1 MMDVCILGITGSIG
15 ENTVKVCRDLGI
27 RIVGATCKS
36 SYSKL
41 AEIIT
46 KYQLL
51 DTLLHIGI
59 TDNESGEAFKK
70 LGLNLKTKIYVGKD
84 SNTLCIKG
92 SEADV
97 IVNALV
103 GSDGIEPSFLALSYC
118 KRLALANKETIVAAG
133 DIILNEAAKRDCK
146 IIPIDSEH
154 GAILQCIEENPIKCI
169 HITASGGPFWKLS
182 KEQFNDITLEQAL
195 DHPNWKMG
203 SKITIDSATMM
214 NKGFEVIEASKL
226 YSLTHDQIHVL
237 IHPES
242 IVHSMVEYFD
252 HSIKAQLS
260 TCDMKLPIQYALA
273 YPNRV
278 PNSYEQLD
286 LTKYTLSFFE
296 PDYEKFKC
304 LQLAYTAVK
313 EGNTLATVINAVN
326 DICVEAFL
334 KKKIKFNTIAN
345 TIERILDKYTNKQA
359 HEIEEIMEITAWA
372 KKQTNDLEEF
382 K

>member
-1 MMDVCILGITGSIG
+1 MDVCILGITGSIG

-27 RIVGATCKS
+27 RIVGATCNS
-36 SYSKL
+36 NYSKL
-41 AEIIT
+41 AKIIT

-59 TDNESGEAFKK
+59 TDNESGEAFNK
-70 LGLNLKTKIYVGKD
+70 LGLNLKSNIYVGKE

-103 GSDGIEPSFLALSYC
+103 GSDGIEPSFLALSHC
-118 KRLALANKETIVAAG
+118 KKLALANKETIVAAG
-133 DIILNEAAKRDCK
+133 DIILNEATKRDCK

-260 TCDMKLPIQYALA
+260 TCDMKLPIQYALT
-273 YPNRV
+273 YPIRV
-278 PNSYEQLD
+278 PNLYEQLD

-304 LQLAYTAVK
+304 LKIAYTAVK

-326 DICVEAFL
+326 DVCVEAFL